1 MAEKKTEAKVS
12 PEVVEK
18 ETGKALSEQK
28 KVRVRIPAD
37 KLNKHDVVVPVCVN
51 GYTYQIKR
59 GEWVEV
65 PQTVADILEQ
75 AGYLG

>member
-1 MAEKKTEAKVS
+1 MADKKTEVKAT

-18 ETGKALSEQK
+18 ATGKALSEQK
-28 KVRVRIPAD
+28 KVWVRIPAD

-59 GEWVEV
+59 GERVEV
-65 PQTVADILEQ
+65 PQTVADILEN